1 MTFSPS
7 PDTAR
12 DGAGVMSPARVR
24 LVILA
29 LAMGGFAIGIGEF
42 AVMSLMPNIAG
53 NMDVSLPQ
61 GSHMISAY
69 ALGVVVGAPVI
80 AVLAARLPRHLLL
93 IGLMLLYALGHL
105 ASATA
110 GGFNWL
116 VGFRFVSGLPH
127 GAYFG
132 IASLVAASLA
142 PPDRRAR
149 AVAMVMLGLTLAT
162 LAGVPLANW
171 MGQFLGWRASFG
183 LVGALALLTAVLL
196 ALFAPRGGGVASATS
211 PLQELGALRKPQVL
225 LTIATGAVGFGGM
238 FAVYTY
244 LEPTLVQVAGA
255 PASVLPLMLM
265 VFGLGMVVG
274 NIAGGW
280 MADRALMPAIAGIL
294 LWIFLACLLVLV
306 TAGNVWALGLNVFL
320 VGCGVAL
327 GAGLQTR
334 LMDVAQEAQTLAAA
348 MNHSALNIANA
359 LGPWLGG
366 LAIAAGYGWTSTG
379 WVGALLSAAGLAI
392 FLCSWALERRKV
404 AQLSF
409 EPAERSLQHH

>member
-1 MTFSPS
+1 LPPS
-7 PDTAR
+7 R
-12 DGAGVMSPARVR
+12 GK
-24 LVILA
+24 LVIFA

-53 NMDVSLPQ
+53 NLGVTVPQ

-80 AVLAARLPRHLLL
+80 AVLAARLARHVLL
-93 IGLMLLYALGHL
+93 IALMLLYAAGHL

-110 GGFNWL
+110 SGFDWL
-116 VGFRFVSGLPH
+116 VVFRFVSGLPH

-142 PPDRRAR
+142 PPERRAR
-149 AVAMVMLGLTLAT
+149 AVARVMLGLTVAT

-183 LVGALALLTAVLL
+183 LVGALALLTA
-196 ALFAPRGGGVASATS
+196 ALIALYAPRGRGLAAATS
-211 PLQELGALRKPQVL
+211 PMQELGALRKPQVL
-225 LTIATGAVGFGGM
+225 LTIATGAIGFGGM

-244 LEPTLVQVAGA
+244 LEPTLTEVTGA
-255 PASVLPLMLM
+255 PAAVLPLVLM

-274 NIAGGW
+274 NMAGGW

-294 LWIFLACLLVLV
+294 AWIALACLLVLV
-306 TAGNVWALGLNVFL
+306 TAGNIWTLGLNIFL
-320 VGCGVAL
+320 IGCGVAL
-327 GAGLQTR
+327 GSGLQTR

-366 LAIAAGYGWTSTG
+366 LAIAAGYGWTATG
-379 WVGALLSAAGLAI
+379 WVGALLSLGGLAV
-392 FLCSWALERRKV
+392 FLLSWALEKRRATV
-404 AQLSF
+404 A
-409 EPAERSLQHH
+409 A

>member
-1 MTFSPS
+1 MISS
-7 PDTAR
+7 S
-12 DGAGVMSPARVR
+12 SPAEARGGAIALSPGRIR

-42 AVMSLMPNIAG
+42 AVMSLMPNIASNLG
-53 NMDVSLPQ
+53 VSVPQ
-61 GSHMISAY
+61 GSHMISGY

-80 AVLAARLPRHLLL
+80 AVLAARLPRHALL

-110 GGFNWL
+110 GSFGWL

-132 IASLVAASLA
+132 IAALLAASLA

-149 AVAMVMLGLTLAT
+149 AVARVMFGLTLAT

-183 LVGALALLTAVLL
+183 LVGALALLTAVLI
-196 ALFAPRGGGVASATS
+196 ALFAPRGGGLAATTS

-244 LEPTLVQVAGA
+244 LEPTLTEVAGA
-255 PASVLPLMLM
+255 PASLLPLVLM

-274 NIAGGW
+274 NIAGAW
-280 MADRALMPAIAGIL
+280 VADRALMPAIAGIL
-294 LWIFLACLLVLV
+294 VWSFVACLLVLV

-320 VGCGVAL
+320 VGCSVAL

-366 LAIAAGYGWTSTG
+366 LAIAAGYGWTATG
-379 WVGALLSAAGLAI
+379 WVGALLSAGGLAI
-392 FLCSWALERRKV
+392 FLLSWALEKRRV
-404 AQLSF
+404 AV
-409 EPAERSLQHH
+409 PA